1 MTWKCANCGKDYDIH
16 LHGAS
21 LSIPVCERC
30 AKFYLMGVAAGSVA
44 AYDMKDV
51 ERSVDVSIMKMVD
64 DGMIEASSVTHMGV
78 RE

>member
-1 MTWKCANCGKDYDIH
+1 MTRKCANCGKDYDMY

-30 AKFYLMGVAAGSVA
+30 GHLYTLGVSAGFVAASETV
-44 AYDMKDV
+44 DV
-51 ERSVDVSIMKMVD
+51 DKCVDVSIMKMVD
-64 DGMIEASSVTHMGV
+64 EGKIEAGSVTHMGV